1 MEKWKENNLKKIKRK
16 IGINNYFRYL
26 CLEEMEEEVQRRE
39 EEKEIE
45 GKLILLLIL
54 NNLFMRVVIEGDKIG
69 EEMRMVQE

>member
-16 IGINNYFRYL
+16 IGINNYIRYQ
-26 CLEEMEEEVQRRE
+26 CLGGMEEVVQRRE